1 MNIHPPIHTNTS
13 TQIHIHTEIL
23 IRKHVDESDESGR
36 GASVITV
43 VTTATTIIINIV
55 VNIQLTI
62 TYLVLD
68 IQVRTSLCQSYGDV
82 LVTPRRG
89 QY

>member
-1 MNIHPPIHTNTS
+1 M
-13 TQIHIHTEIL
+13 
-23 IRKHVDESDESGR
+23 HVDESDERGR

-43 VTTATTIIINIV
+43 VTTATTTIIINIV

-68 IQVRTSLCQSYGDV
+68 VQVRTSLCQSYSDV
-82 LVTPRRG
+82 LVTMIRG

>member
-1 MNIHPPIHTNTS
+1 MNID
-13 TQIHIHTEIL
+13 EG
-23 IRKHVDESDESGR
+23 DESARD
-36 GASVITV
+36 ASVITI
-43 VTTATTIIINIV
+43 VTTTIIIIIIIVVIINNNIV

-68 IQVRTSLCQSYGDV
+68 VQVCTSLCQSYGDV
-82 LVTPRRG
+82 LVTITRG

>member
-1 MNIHPPIHTNTS
+1 M
-13 TQIHIHTEIL
+13 
-23 IRKHVDESDESGR
+23 HVDESDESGR

-43 VTTATTIIINIV
+43 VTTATTIIINIIIVIIINIV

-68 IQVRTSLCQSYGDV
+68 VQVRTFLCQSYSDV
-82 LVTPRRG
+82 LVTNIRG
-89 QY
+89 PY

>member
-1 MNIHPPIHTNTS
+1 MADKNI
-13 TQIHIHTEIL
+13 
-23 IRKHVDESDESGR
+23 
-36 GASVITV
+36 ITIV
-43 VTTATTIIINIV
+43 NVIIIIVVIINNVV

-68 IQVRTSLCQSYGDV
+68 VQVGTSLCQSYSDV

-89 QY
+89 LY

>member
-1 MNIHPPIHTNTS
+1 M
-13 TQIHIHTEIL
+13 
-23 IRKHVDESDESGR
+23 HVDESDERGR
-36 GASVITV
+36 DASVITV
-43 VTTATTIIINIV
+43 VTTASIIIIIIIIVIIINIV

-68 IQVRTSLCQSYGDV
+68 VQVCTSLCQSYSDV
-82 LVTPRRG
+82 LVTTIRG

>member
-1 MNIHPPIHTNTS
+1 M
-13 TQIHIHTEIL
+13 
-23 IRKHVDESDESGR
+23 HVDESDESGR
-36 GASVITV
+36 DASVITI
-43 VTTATTIIINIV
+43 VTTATTIIINIIIVIIINIV

-68 IQVRTSLCQSYGDV
+68 VQVRTSLCQSYSDV
-82 LVTPRRG
+82 LVTIIRG

>member
-1 MNIHPPIHTNTS
+1 MNI
-13 TQIHIHTEIL
+13 
-23 IRKHVDESDESGR
+23 DESDESAR
-36 GASVITV
+36 GASVITIV
-43 VTTATTIIINIV
+43 NVATIIIIIIVVIINNNIV

-68 IQVRTSLCQSYGDV
+68 VQVCTFLCQSYSDV
-82 LVTPRRG
+82 LVTMTRG

>member
-1 MNIHPPIHTNTS
+1 M
-13 TQIHIHTEIL
+13 
-23 IRKHVDESDESGR
+23 HVDESDESGR

-43 VTTATTIIINIV
+43 VTTATTIINNNIHM
-55 VNIQLTI
+55 NIQLTI

-68 IQVRTSLCQSYGDV
+68 VQVRTSLCQSYSDV
-82 LVTPRRG
+82 LVTIIRG

>member
-1 MNIHPPIHTNTS
+1 M
-13 TQIHIHTEIL
+13 
-23 IRKHVDESDESGR
+23 HVDESDESAR
-36 GASVITV
+36 GASVITI
-43 VTTATTIIINIV
+43 VTTATTIIIIIVIIIIVIIINIV

-68 IQVRTSLCQSYGDV
+68 VQVRTFLCQSYSDV
-82 LVTPRRG
+82 LVTITRG